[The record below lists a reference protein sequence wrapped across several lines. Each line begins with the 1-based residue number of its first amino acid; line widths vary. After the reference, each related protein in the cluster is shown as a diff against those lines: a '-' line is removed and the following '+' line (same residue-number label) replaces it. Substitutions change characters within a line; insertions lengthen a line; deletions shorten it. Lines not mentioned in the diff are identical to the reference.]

1 MLSYAFAFQVA
12 MIYIW
17 QKRMLKYSLLISK
30 TLVVSHEKRS
40 ILTHFILDF
49 LHQRKLHN
57 HSRHTNVA
65 QIYIPFLSY
74 VEWLHGVAI
83 TLPISLYISRR
94 IG

>member
-1 MLSYAFAFQVA
+1 

-49 LHQRKLHN
+49 SHQRKLHN

-65 QIYIPFLSY
+65 QIYIPFCPMLNGY
-74 VEWLHGVAI
+74 MAL
-83 TLPISLYISRR
+83 R
-94 IG
+94 

>member
-1 MLSYAFAFQVA
+1 

-40 ILTHFILDF
+40 ILTHFILHF